1 MFETQKSDRSWAR
14 SAACG
19 AAMVGVF
26 ALAGAANPARAQTT
40 YNIAGL
46 ADFSGPYADI
56 MKDFAACRRGVVDWW
71 NDDVGKSLGVKLNVK
86 DFDTRY
92 DVAQTASLWPGIRAE
107 LEPIAIF
114 GVGGPDVAALQER
127 LPGDKVPM
135 FMATAGYGYAWK
147 PDSWIFNPRA
157 TYPHEAAAFM
167 EWFRQ
172 KRGGDKPLKLG
183 IISSEAAPAYVDIHK
198 GMEHYAKENPNRLEV
213 VEVIYAQVQPTDLTQ
228 QVNGLVRKGAEVILI
243 DTNTA
248 AVVATQ
254 RALQSLGKSNIPIM
268 MSSHNGLQAS
278 GKAVGGIQQL
288 EGNFES
294 YGMAVPTG
302 EKTPASDF
310 HRMLRDKYK
319 MNANFSVPC
328 LMGLSQAFVAVRS
341 IENAVKDSGGK
352 RITGEDVRKALLKHP
367 IPSAQS
373 FGVLPDLKYSE
384 EAPFPTV
391 GLSVNIGT
399 VQNGQY
405 KIAAEKVPVPKV
417 TKW

>member
-1 MFETQKSDRSWAR
+1 MFETQKSDRSKAR
-14 SAACG
+14 TVIRG
-19 AAMVGVF
+19 VAMLGVF
-26 ALAGAANPARAQTT
+26 AAAVAANPVRAQTT
-40 YNIAGL
+40 YNIAGM

-56 MKDFAACRRGVVDWW
+56 MKDWSACRHGVVDWW
-71 NDDVGKSLGVKLNVK
+71 SDEVGKPLGVKLTLK
-86 DFDTRY
+86 EYDARY

-107 LEPIAIF
+107 LDPVAIL
-114 GVGGPDVAALQER
+114 GAGGPDVAALQER
-127 LPGDKVPM
+127 LPSDKVPM
-135 FMATAGYGYAWK
+135 FMATAAYGYSWK
-147 PDSWIFNPRA
+147 PDPWIFNPRA

-183 IISSEAAPAYVDIHK
+183 IISSEAAPAYVDINK

-213 VEVIYAQVQPTDLTQ
+213 VEVIYAAVQPTDLTQ
-228 QVNGLVRKGAEVILI
+228 QVNRLVRKGVEVILI

-248 AVVATQ
+248 AVVATH

-268 MSSHNGLQAS
+268 MSSHDGLQAS

-288 EGNFES
+288 EGDFEA
-294 YGMAVPTG
+294 YGMAIPTG
-302 EKTPASDF
+302 EKSVTSDF
-310 HRMLRDKYK
+310 YQTLRDKHK
-319 MNANFSVPC
+319 MNASFNVPC
-328 LMGLSQAFVAVRS
+328 LMGMSQAFLAVRS
-341 IENAVKDSGGK
+341 IENAVKDAGGK

-367 IPSAQS
+367 IPSAQT

-384 EAPFPTV
+384 QAPFPIE
-391 GLSVNIGT
+391 GLWVNIGT

-405 KIAAEKVPVPKV
+405 KTAAGKVPIPKV